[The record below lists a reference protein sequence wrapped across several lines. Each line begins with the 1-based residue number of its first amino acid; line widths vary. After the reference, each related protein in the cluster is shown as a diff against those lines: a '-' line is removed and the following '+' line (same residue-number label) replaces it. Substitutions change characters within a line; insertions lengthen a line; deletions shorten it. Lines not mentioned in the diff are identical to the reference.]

1 MSFSSFYEQ
10 PLRQILSEVIKFSRR
25 EKALH
30 DANILASSR
39 KVLLDIAVEVTK
51 NHFVETTPK
60 PNEPSLV
67 GVDRALQQ
75 IKNARK
81 SLGFEETASNHAVSA
96 THIKAKKFG
105 TVQAVADAG
114 LDRIRAA
121 HSEPDITDSPIG
133 ISRRVVGSEELISND
148 AVPVVSVKPEAHSSV
163 PVTTDIGLDRIK
175 TAQSTSDVKDPPVK
189 ASQVISGSEETVS
202 SEAVSIV
209 PAKPEEHSVV
219 TVATDGGLDRIKAA
233 LRTPDVTDPSAKIA
247 NSTSDVAVSPV
258 EVCKFFLGRRGC
270 KYKNNCQYFHD
281 YDARAK
287 LRERWAANDVKK
299 KLGQVRTNQQTTY
312 KREVLAPKSNNSNV
326 SASVAKPSKTFPK
339 SILNKKRPACKDFNS
354 PDGCVRK
361 ECPFPHEEP
370 EKLIDDTVPGEAP
383 EVSNTSSSSQI
394 PKCPKAMLRKRKANK
409 SSKAKAVKT
418 SEPEQT
424 FSVTKPIVWE
434 GNPNLGDES
443 YCTSAILQIFGKFAP
458 TKEEAIE
465 WCKEMAVNRNFRH
478 FNNFENLTMW
488 ARAINLNTGEFL
500 THVGYLPEIPA
511 HFTFQTQLYIQ
522 KLRAAYE
529 AEQARP
535 KYDTFDLFDELPNEL
550 CMKIWGFAVRSGRT
564 LTVSLNQ
571 ETIHPEGGPGL
582 FKRRRGTS
590 PSPLWL
596 VNKQAQKACMM
607 DKSCAFYF
615 GCDYFSSRF
624 DTLFLNDSVEN
635 VNLYARQIAQWRGN
649 VVQRLSFPH
658 YRLCDV
664 TDMPLFATNIYK
676 AFPSLIR
683 LEFSLSDGK
692 HWSKYVEKA
701 SKVVEGANTE
711 IAKVYKR
718 RGANIKLPR
727 VRFVLVPEEHAIG
740 LGIGGIG
747 W

>member
-10 PLRQILSEVIKFSRR
+10 PLRQTLSEVIKFSRR

-30 DANILASSR
+30 DANILATSR
-39 KVLLDIAVEVTK
+39 KAPLDIPVEVTRIY
-51 NHFVETTPK
+51 FVETAPK
-60 PNEPSLV
+60 SKEPSLI
-67 GVDRALQQ
+67 GVDRALQN

-81 SLGFEETASNHAVSA
+81 SLGIEETVPNRAVSF

-105 TVQAVADAG
+105 TVQAVTDAG

-121 HSEPDITDSPIG
+121 HSEPDVTDSTIE
-133 ISRRVVGSEELISND
+133 ISRRVVGSEEPISND
-148 AVPVVSVKPEAHSSV
+148 AVPIVSVNPEAHSSV
-163 PVTTDIGLDRIK
+163 PVTSDMGLDRIK
-175 TAQSTSDVKDPPVK
+175 AAQSISDIEDPPVK
-189 ASQVISGSEETVS
+189 AFQVTSGSEETVS
-202 SEAVSIV
+202 NEAVSIV
-209 PAKPEEHSVV
+209 PAKSEEHSAV
-219 TVATDGGLDRIKAA
+219 TVATDVGLDRIKAA
-233 LRTPDVTDPSAKIA
+233 LCTPYVTDPSVKIA

-258 EVCKFFLGRRGC
+258 EVCKFFLDRKGC

-281 YDARAK
+281 HDTRAK
-287 LRERWAANDVKK
+287 LRERRTANNVKN
-299 KLGQVRTNQQTTY
+299 KLEPVSTNQETTY
-312 KREVLAPKSNNSNV
+312 KREVLALKSNNSNV
-326 SASVAKPSKTFPK
+326 PVSVAKPSKPLPK
-339 SILNKKRPACKDFNS
+339 PTLNKKRPAFKDFHTPNS
-354 PDGCVRK
+354 CVRK
-361 ECPFPHEEP
+361 NCPFPHEEP

-383 EVSNTSSSSQI
+383 EVSNTTSSSQI
-394 PKCPKAMLRKRKANK
+394 PKCPKAMLRKRKAK
-409 SSKAKAVKT
+409 KPSKAKVVKT

-443 YCTSAILQIFGKFAP
+443 YCTSAVLQIFGKFAP

-478 FNNFENLTMW
+478 FINFENLSLW
-488 ARAINLNTGEFL
+488 ARAINLNTDEFL

-511 HFTFQTQLYIQ
+511 HFTFQTQLYIK

-535 KYDTFDLFDELPNEL
+535 KYDTFHCFDKLPNEL
-550 CMKIWGFAVRSGRT
+550 CMKIWGFAVRSGRI

-571 ETIHPEGGPGL
+571 ETIQNEGGPGL

-607 DKSCAFYF
+607 DSSCAFYF

-624 DTLFLNDSVEN
+624 DTLFLNDSAEN

-664 TDMPLFATNIYK
+664 TDMPLFATSIYK

-692 HWSKYVEKA
+692 YWSKYVEKA
-701 SKVVEGANTE
+701 HKVVEGANTE

-718 RGANIKLPR
+718 RGADIKLPR
-727 VRFVLVPEEHAIG
+727 VRFVLVPEEQAIG